1 MPLVLDG
8 TNGVSGV
15 DGTASN
21 PAIEGTDS
29 NTGIFYPAADT
40 VAIGTGGT
48 EALRVNSS
56 QNVGIGTSSPTAASS
71 RRGLVLRGN
80 ANGAELIVQST
91 SATDG
96 TSDGF
101 SLTTVGTDAYLF
113 NRLNGFTAFAT
124 NNTER
129 MRLDASGRLLI
140 GDTTSR
146 SNLAIGQAQV
156 QIASASFSTFSMFGN
171 ANNTDGSYI
180 ALSKA
185 RGGTLG
191 GTTAVQS
198 GDILGGI
205 FFEGYNGTGFATAA
219 QIYTKVDGT
228 VSGSQMP
235 GRLEFYTTPTGSN
248 SAVERAR
255 ITSTGELLVGAAG
268 MGNIYGAR
276 LSVEGTSGGST
287 ASEFRVL
294 GSALSTAATYFIKA
308 DNNTTTS
315 NVFCKF
321 VINSGGAASGQ
332 INANGASAAAFGSWS
347 DERLKEN
354 IVDLPPQLSNICAL
368 RPVEFDYIESEGGG
382 HQIGFVAQQME
393 AIYPDVIG
401 EREDGMKSI
410 TGWSKT
416 EARLVKAIQELKA
429 IVDAQAAEIA
439 ALKAQP

>member
-21 PAIEGTDS
+21 PSYEGTDS
-29 NTGIFYPAADT
+29 NTGIFFPAADT

-48 EALRVNSS
+48 ERVRVVSAGDVGVGTSTPATISNRTVLSINNASNGGALNLLVNGTETLRLLTDNSS
-56 QNVGIGTSSPTAASS
+56 FGYVYNVANQP
-71 RRGLVLRGN
+71 LVFG
-80 ANGAELIVQST
+80 
-91 SATDG
+91 
-96 TSDGF
+96 
-101 SLTTVGTDAYLF
+101 
-113 NRLNGFTAFAT
+113 T

-129 MRLDASGRLLI
+129 MRLDASGKLLV
-140 GDTTSR
+140 GGTS
-146 SNLAIGQAQV
+146 AIGSPYIQ
-156 QIASASFSTFSMFGN
+156 SRTTNSTTIS
-171 ANNTDGSYI
+171 GSYAWNSTDQGI
-180 ALSKA
+180 SLINESSTTGTGVGITMLGGSSRNSIGAIYMVQETGNSLGALS
-185 RGGTLG
+185 
-191 GTTAVQS
+191 
-198 GDILGGI
+198 
-205 FFEGYNGTGFATAA
+205 
-219 QIYTKVDGT
+219 
-228 VSGSQMP
+228 
-235 GRLEFYTTPTGSN
+235 FYTGGGGLSSPY
-248 SAVERAR
+248 AYERAR

-354 IVDLPPQLSNICAL
+354 IVDLPPQLGNICAL

-416 EARLVKAIQELKA
+416 EARLVKAIQEQ
-429 IVDAQAAEIA
+429 QAMIDEMKAEIA
-439 ALKAQP
+439 ALKGAA